1 MDTHL
6 HLTRIFLPRRSLST
20 TSIMRA
26 VAYPSGR
33 CVDAWK
39 KWPRGWPPPLFVINF
54 PEISTEPIAKRSSQ
68 RSGSATSS
76 ARDRHA
82 DPKRPAAHRAAPR
95 VPPGRPRAGDRV
107 VQSDIRVPQQV
118 RARPPAGVI
127 PVKNAP
133 IQSGVQ
139 TTTHPEDSPI
149 IPIIP
154 IPLQLYRYA
163 RNVCSLIASQAESNG
178 ACQLDSAYGTSRGR
192 VAMAFGETNCEVTL
206 TGCVPGV
213 CYSFRDAT
221 STISRDDV
229 PRPGT
234 AGAPA
239 ASVFKDVAAVEG
251 TSSASFTNDGFSFKA
266 SAATVKISGEW
277 R

>member
-1 MDTHL
+1 M
-6 HLTRIFLPRRSLST
+6 
-20 TSIMRA
+20 
-26 VAYPSGR
+26 
-33 CVDAWK
+33 
-39 KWPRGWPPPLFVINF
+39 
-54 PEISTEPIAKRSSQ
+54 
-68 RSGSATSS
+68 
-76 ARDRHA
+76 
-82 DPKRPAAHRAAPR
+82 
-95 VPPGRPRAGDRV
+95 
-107 VQSDIRVPQQV
+107 
-118 RARPPAGVI
+118 
-127 PVKNAP
+127 
-133 IQSGVQ
+133 
-139 TTTHPEDSPI
+139 
-149 IPIIP
+149 
-154 IPLQLYRYA
+154 
-163 RNVCSLIASQAESNG
+163 CSLIASQAESNG

-266 SAATVKISGEW
+266 SAATVKISYSVHTCADYYSYRGSVGVQEC
-277 R
+277 RGSFAAITEVGAGMPNSLSC